1 MLLARLRPVRLRPTV
16 GEMSRRARFVSR
28 GLCEL
33 VFPLRCAFCDAEL
46 DEADDRIRL
55 CGACRSQLAKV
66 DEGRCPR
73 CALPLRNAFVS
84 EQGCPHCRDEELHF
98 SHAWALG
105 DYAGE
110 LRAAALRM
118 KRVRDEG
125 LSAAVAQLC
134 WWRHGGA
141 IVAWRPDVVLPV
153 PMHWLRRSWR
163 GTNSAATLAEII
175 ARRLRVRHAARLVAR
190 RRYTQPQ
197 SGLSPAER
205 LANVRGA
212 FRVRKGSRLSGA
224 SVLLVDDILT
234 TGATC
239 NEVARLL
246 RRAGAGRV
254 ALAVAARADDHDR
267 R

>member
-1 MLLARLRPVRLRPTV
+1 MRVARLRPTRFRAAV
-16 GEMSRRARFVSR
+16 GEAPRCARWMWR

-33 VFPLRCAFCDAEL
+33 VFPQRCACCDAEL
-46 DEADDRIRL
+46 EDDDRLRL
-55 CGACRSQLAKV
+55 CGLCRSQLAKV

-73 CALPLRNAFVS
+73 CALPLRNALVS
-84 EQGCPHCRDEELHF
+84 ELGCPHCHDEQLHF

-125 LSAAVAQLC
+125 LSAAVGQLF
-134 WWRHGGA
+134 WSRHGGA
-141 IVAWRPDVVLPV
+141 IAAWRPDLVLPV

-163 GTNSAATLAEII
+163 GTNSAATLAEVI
-175 ARRLRVRHAARLVAR
+175 AERLAVRHVARLVAR

-212 FRVRKGSRLSGA
+212 FRVRKSSRLSGL
-224 SVLLVDDILT
+224 SILLVDDILT

-246 RRAGAGRV
+246 RRAGVARV
-254 ALAVAARADDHDR
+254 ALAVAARADDRDR

>member
-1 MLLARLRPVRLRPTV
+1 MLLARLRPTWLRPTV
-16 GEMSRRARFVSR
+16 GEASRRARFAFR

-33 VFPLRCAFCDAEL
+33 VFPLRCAFCDGEL
-46 DEADDRIRL
+46 GEADDRIRL
-55 CGACRSQLAKV
+55 CRVCRSQLAKA

-84 EQGCPHCRDEELHF
+84 EQGCPHCRDEQLHF

-125 LSAAVAQLC
+125 LSAAVGQLF
-134 WWRHGGA
+134 WWQHGGA
-141 IVAWRPDVVLPV
+141 IAAWRPDLVVPV

-163 GTNSAATLAEII
+163 GTNSAATLAEVI
-175 ARRLRVRHAARLVAR
+175 AERLAVRHSVKVVAR

-212 FRVRKGSRLSGA
+212 FRVRKSARLPGA

-246 RRAGAGRV
+246 RRAGVGRV
-254 ALAVAARADDHDR
+254 ALAVAARADDRDR

>member
-1 MLLARLRPVRLRPTV
+1 MLLARLRPTWLRPTV
-16 GEMSRRARFVSR
+16 GNMSRRARSVGR
-28 GLCEL
+28 AVCQV
-33 VFPLRCAFCDAEL
+33 VFPLRCACCDTEL
-46 DEADDRIRL
+46 SETDDLIRL
-55 CGACRSQLAKV
+55 CGSCRSQLAGA

-73 CALPLRNAFVS
+73 CALPLRKAFAS
-84 EQGCPHCRDEELHF
+84 ELGCPHCGDEQLHF
-98 SHAWALG
+98 SRAWALG

-125 LSAAVAQLC
+125 LSAAVGQLF
-134 WWRHGGA
+134 WSRHGGEIA
-141 IVAWRPDVVLPV
+141 AWRPDLVLPV
-153 PMHWLRRSWR
+153 PMHWLRRSLR

-175 ARRLRVRHAARLVAR
+175 ARRLRVRHTAALLVR

-205 LANVRGA
+205 LVNVRGA
-212 FRVRKGSRLSGA
+212 FRLKKSRRLAGT

-239 NEVARLL
+239 NEAARLL
-246 RRAGAGRV
+246 RRADVARV
-254 ALAVAARADDHDR
+254 ALAVAARADDRDR